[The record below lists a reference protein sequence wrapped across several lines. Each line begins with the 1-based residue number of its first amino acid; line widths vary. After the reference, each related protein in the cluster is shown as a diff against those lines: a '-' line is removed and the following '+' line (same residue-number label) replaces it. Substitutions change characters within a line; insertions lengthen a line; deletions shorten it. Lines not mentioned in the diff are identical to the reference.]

1 MILDA
6 TDLIVGRFATV
17 VAKRALLGEEVVV
30 VNCEKALISG
40 SRENVV
46 GKYRN
51 WTKRGAPLL
60 GPYFPRRA
68 DMMVRRMIRGMLP
81 HKQPKGKAAFQR
93 VMCHIGI
100 PDQYKDAKFET
111 VKEAHVSKL
120 PNLRY
125 VTIAEIS
132 KQIGAQ

>member
-17 VAKRALLGEEVVV
+17 LAKRALLGEEIIV
-30 VNCEKALISG
+30 VNCEKAMISG
-40 SRENVV
+40 SKINVI

-51 WTKRGAPLL
+51 WTKRGAPLQ

-81 HKQPKGKAAFQR
+81 HKQPKGKEAFQR
-93 VMCHIGI
+93 VMCHIGV
-100 PDQYKDAKFET
+100 PEQYKDKKFET

-120 PNLRY
+120 PNLKY
-125 VTIAEIS
+125 VTINEIS